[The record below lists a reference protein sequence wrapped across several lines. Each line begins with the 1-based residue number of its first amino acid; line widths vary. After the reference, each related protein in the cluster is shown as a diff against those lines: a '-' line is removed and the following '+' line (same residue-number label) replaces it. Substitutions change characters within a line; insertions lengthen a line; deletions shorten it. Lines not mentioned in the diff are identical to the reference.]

1 MGIDRITMNWI
12 LELEQ
17 NHGILTNSKSIA
29 DLGPQ
34 DLSPDLGDWEPDRT
48 AGLVDSRDLYSKW
61 GLKDYIAFDLFDSRA
76 EIVDLSI
83 DLKRTDCW
91 DIVTNFGTSEHVFNQ
106 FAFMKNCHDLTKPG
120 GISLHALPVASGMDH
135 GFFNYHPTFFRSLAI
150 ANNYEILDFRYVPFA
165 PKQSQ
170 SQRHV
175 YKYTTLSKSYEF
187 KERRNIFLTKL
198 KVIASLSNL
207 RTAISPMKFYKTF
220 FLMDLVFVA
229 FRKNSNSEF
238 ISPIQEKYLKHLRIL
253 DNPR

>member
-1 MGIDRITMNWI
+1 MKWI

-34 DLSPDLGDWEPDRT
+34 DLSPDLKYWGQDST
-48 AGLVDSRDLYSKW
+48 AGLVDSRDLYAKW
-61 GLKDYIAFDLFDSRA
+61 GLRNYIAFDLFDSRA
-76 EIVDLSI
+76 EIVDLNT
-83 DLKRTDCW
+83 DLKRSDTW

-120 GISLHALPVASGMDH
+120 GISLHALPIASGMDH

-150 ANNYEILDFRYVPFA
+150 ANNYEILDFRYVPFES
-165 PKQSQ
+165 KQSQ
-170 SQRHV
+170 SQSHD
-175 YKYTTLSKSYEF
+175 YKYTTLSQSYEF

-207 RTAISPMKFYKTF
+207 QTVFSPMKFYKTF

-229 FRKNSNSEF
+229 FRKNSNSQF
-238 ISPIQEKYLKHLRIL
+238 ISPIQEKYLKHLRTFK
-253 DNPR
+253 NPN

>member
-12 LELEQ
+12 LELER
-17 NHGILTNSKSIA
+17 NHGILTNAKSIA

-34 DLSPDLGDWEPDRT
+34 DLSSDLRFSEPDRT

-83 DLKRTDCW
+83 DLKRSDSW

-150 ANNYEILDFRYVPFA
+150 ANDYEILDFRYVPFA
-165 PKQSQ
+165 EKQSQ
-170 SQRHV
+170 SQRQD
-175 YKYTTLSKSYEF
+175 YKYTLLSQSYDL

-207 RTAISPMKFYKTF
+207 QTVISPMKFYKTF
-220 FLMDLVFVA
+220 FLTDLVFVA
-229 FRKNSNSEF
+229 FRKNLNSQF
-238 ISPIQEKYLKHLRIL
+238 VSPIQEKYLKRLKAP
-253 DNPR
+253 NNSS